1 MEVRL
6 AESAGFCFGVNRAMD
21 KVSEQIKKADGEKK
35 IYTYGPIIHN
45 SEVVR
50 ELKEKGVDI
59 VESTDE
65 FERIRGQI
73 LIIRSHGV
81 AKDVYDRAK
90 EHDITIEDAT
100 CPFVSKIHDIVRKRG
115 EEGWHVVIIGDAS
128 HPEVEGIVGWA
139 TGPVTVINTEEEA
152 ETFSCNN
159 NAKLCIV
166 SQTTFNAQ
174 RFKHF
179 VEIINKKGYYTDIIN
194 TICNATAVRQS
205 EAAEISMHAD
215 KMIVI
220 GDLQSSNTKKLADIC
235 RSNCKDTYHIQTVRD
250 LTGTD
255 LQSGTCVG
263 ITAGA
268 STPNH
273 LIQEVL
279 LYVRGI

>member
-1 MEVRL
+1 MEAIL
-6 AESAGFCFGVNRAMD
+6 AESAGFCFGVKRAMD
-21 KVSEQIKKADGEKK
+21 KVNEQIDKSDGSRK

-45 SEVVR
+45 SEVVND
-50 ELKEKGVDI
+50 LKSRGVGI
-59 VESTDE
+59 IEGTDE
-65 FERIRGQI
+65 LERIRGQI

-81 AKDVYDRAK
+81 AKEVYDKAAGY
-90 EHDITIEDAT
+90 DITVEDAT
-100 CPFVSKIHDIVRKRG
+100 CPFVSKIHSIVSEKG
-115 EEGWHVVIIGDAS
+115 KEGYHIVITGDRT
-128 HPEVEGIVGWA
+128 HPEVEGIIGWSE
-139 TGPVTVINTEEEA
+139 GPVTVINTEEEA
-152 ETFSCNN
+152 RNYEAEKDEKICV
-159 NAKLCIV
+159 V

-179 VEIINKKGYYTDIIN
+179 VEIINEKGYDTLVIN
-194 TICNATAVRQS
+194 TICNATAVRQE
-205 EAAEISMHAD
+205 EAADLSAHAD

-220 GDLQSSNTKKLADIC
+220 GDRLSSNTKKLVDIC
-235 RSNCKDTYHIQTVRD
+235 RSNCTDTYHIQTVRD
-250 LTGTD
+250 LTLAD